1 MIERY
6 PHYPGMTERELD
18 MVLAALRQW
27 QATSGAVDPAILE
40 IAENGRTGRDASLSD
55 LEIEALCER
64 LNAGTANGRPPKNED

>member
-18 MVLAALRQW
+18 MALAALRNW
-27 QATSGAVDPAILE
+27 QATSGAVDPTILE
-40 IAENGRTGRDASLSD
+40 IAENGRTGRDASRSD

-64 LNAGTANGRPPKNED
+64 LHAGTANGRPPKNEN